1 MKVSKKES
9 EPTLKVQPVPQESVV
24 LEANEQLELPSQ
36 EEEEQQDEC
45 QSKSLANNV
54 GNMS

>member
-1 MKVSKKES
+1 MKVDKKEP
-9 EPTLKVQPVPQESVV
+9 ELKVQPIESVV

-36 EEEEQQDEC
+36 EEKEDVSMKDEC